1 MIVITLDLVRI
12 TMEESVKVQFVARQA
27 ILDRNENVFAYEL
40 LYRNSKDNYFPADV
54 SDDEATARLFFDS
67 LLFYG
72 IENLA
77 NSKKLF
83 INLSTSAI
91 LSDLP
96 KLIAPNNVVLEII
109 ERMSKLDEVLPQV
122 ENLMQSKYVFA
133 LDDYDGDPKWNELL
147 QKVQYIK
154 LEVEND
160 LTHTL
165 KHISSLKKKYPNK
178 LIIVER
184 IEDYVSFELIREAGA
199 DFFQGYYFTKPK
211 LLNFTKANPS
221 TLTTLDLLNITLK
234 IPLDFTALIH
244 KVEKDAALVVR
255 LLRLSNLRCK
265 SSNKQISSISQA
277 VIYLG
282 EDTIKQFVTV
292 LSLGDLGEN
301 KPSELLKVG
310 LVRAKFIELLLIT
323 DKKTC
328 DKGYL
333 LGMVSIC
340 AALIDVDLAFIFK
353 ELSLGTEIQ
362 NALEN
367 QSGKLGHCYALCLKI
382 ENSDFQGIQE
392 IQTQLDLDETFIM
405 HCYAKALTYAD
416 ESLI

>member
-1 MIVITLDLVRI
+1 
-12 TMEESVKVQFVARQA
+12 MEESVKVQFVARQA

-77 NSKKLF
+77 NNKKLF

-91 LSDLP
+91 LSGLP
-96 KLIAPNNVVLEII
+96 KLISPNNVVLEII

-133 LDDYDGDPKWNELL
+133 LDDYDSDPKWNELL
-147 QKVQYIK
+147 QKVHYIK

-160 LTHTL
+160 LALTL
-165 KHISSLKKKYPNK
+165 KQVSSLKKKYPNK

-184 IEDYVSFELIREAGA
+184 IEDYASFDLIKEAGA

-211 LLNFTKANPS
+211 LLNFTNANPS
-221 TLTTLDLLNITLK
+221 TVTALELLNITLK

-310 LVRAKFIELLLIT
+310 LVRAKFIELVLT
-323 DKKTC
+323 NDKKIC

-333 LGMVSIC
+333 LGIVSIC
-340 AALIDVDLAFIFK
+340 SALIDVDLAFIFK
-353 ELSLGTEIQ
+353 ELSVGTEIQ
-362 NALEN
+362 HALEN

-382 ENSDFQGIQE
+382 ECSDFLGIKE
-392 IQTQLDLDETFIM
+392 MKTQLGLNETFIM
-405 HCYAKALTYAD
+405 NCYAKALTYAD